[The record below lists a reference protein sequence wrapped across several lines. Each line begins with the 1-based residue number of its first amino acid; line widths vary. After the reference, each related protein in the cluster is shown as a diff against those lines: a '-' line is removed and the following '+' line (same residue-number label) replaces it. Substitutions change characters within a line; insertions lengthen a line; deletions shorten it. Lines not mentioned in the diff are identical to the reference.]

1 MTRWSHD
8 SDNGSMKRH
17 ADVLPSLDTCF
28 QNERHTPMIA
38 TSGALMIGVK

>member
-8 SDNGSMKRH
+8 SESGSTNRH
-17 ADVLPSLDTCF
+17 DEVLPSSETCF
-28 QNERHTPMIA
+28 QNERQTPMIA